1 MKHNPTLVGQVESVS
16 GNAVTIKMATSY
28 PSNMPIVDGT
38 VYRIGQIG
46 SFLKIPLGYATLY
59 GIITQAG
66 VLAMPES
73 VASAY
78 NQNPSSVDGHRWL
91 RMILVGEQSGSA
103 FERGVL
109 QSPTSGDQ
117 VHLVTNDDLRVV
129 YGGYDERSSI
139 AIGNQS
145 SAEGLS
151 ARLDMDKLISRHCAI
166 LGSTGSR
173 KSNAVSVIVKAIA
186 SKTLPSTRV
195 LMFDP
200 HGEYSSAL
208 GNECKVFRVDANSAI
223 GEEELCI
230 PFWALPFREL
240 MGVFPGRLSDQNE
253 DYIRTKVLDLKRVS
267 AVRIGGLRE
276 EAITADSPVPFSIRQ
291 LWFDLDDFER
301 MTLATNRTSPEAL
314 VIVGDA
320 ATLKS
325 NQYPPAGLGSSAPFL
340 NTKAKGLLGFLD
352 GVRSRLLDQRYSFL
366 FSPGAYSPDLAGVT
380 ESDLP
385 SLFSSWFGHGRPT
398 SILDLSAIPSEI
410 IQTISGS
417 ILKTVFDAL
426 FWGQNALV
434 GGKLQPLLVVL
445 DEAHAYLKAGED
457 SISSRTV
464 QTIAKEGRKYGVG
477 LLLVTQRPSELDET
491 VLSQCGTVIALRMT
505 NTRDKGYVSSAMQ
518 DELREMADVLSSLR
532 IGEGIVS
539 GEAVRIPSRVKF
551 YQATSAPRSADPI
564 PSQRWMQPTPAA
576 EEYKKSIACWRNQS
590 FNMTVDAES

>member
-1 MKHNPTLVGQVESVS
+1 MRHNPTLVGQVESVS

-46 SFLKIPLGYATLY
+46 SFLKIPLGYANLY

-66 VLAMPES
+66 VLAMPDAM
-73 VASAY
+73 VMAY

-91 RMILVGEQSGSA
+91 RMILVGEQMGSS

-117 VHLVTNDDLRVV
+117 VHLVTNDDLRIV

-139 AIGNQS
+139 PIGNQS
-145 SAEGLS
+145 SSEGLS

-166 LGSTGSR
+166 LGSTGSG

-200 HGEYSSAL
+200 HGEYASAL
-208 GNECKVFRVDANSAI
+208 GNECKVFRVGAHTVK
-223 GEEELCI
+223 GEAELCI

-240 MGVFPGRLSDQNE
+240 MAVFPGRLSDQNE

-267 AVRIGGLRE
+267 ALRIGGLRE
-276 EAITADSPVPFSIRQ
+276 EAISADSPVPFSIHR

-301 MTLATNRTSPEAL
+301 MTLRANRTSPEAL
-314 VIVGDA
+314 VVEGDPA
-320 ATLKS
+320 ILKS

-352 GVRSRLLDQRYSFL
+352 GMRSRLLDQRYGFL
-366 FSPGAYSPDLAGVT
+366 FSPAGYSPDLAGT
-380 ESDLP
+380 ATNDLTA
-385 SLFSSWFGHGRPT
+385 LLSSWFGHGRPI

-410 IQTISGS
+410 IQTVSGS
-417 ILKTVFDAL
+417 ILKAVFDAL
-426 FWGQNALV
+426 FWGQNTLV

-491 VLSQCGTVIALRMT
+491 VLSQCGTMIALRMT

-532 IGEGIVS
+532 IGEGIIS

-551 YQATSAPRSADPI
+551 YQSTSAARSADPI
-564 PSQRWMQPTPAA
+564 PSQRWMEPSPAA
-576 EEYKKSIACWRNQS
+576 TEYQKSITAWRNQS
-590 FNMTVDAES
+590 FNATEDVDP